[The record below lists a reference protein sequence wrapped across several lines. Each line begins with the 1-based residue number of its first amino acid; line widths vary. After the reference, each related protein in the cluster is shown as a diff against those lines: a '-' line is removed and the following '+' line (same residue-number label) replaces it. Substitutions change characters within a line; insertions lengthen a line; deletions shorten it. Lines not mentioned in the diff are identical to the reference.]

1 MPDKRGTMRTIGID
15 PGSLITGYG
24 IIEPIDG
31 RPCHVAS
38 GRVVAPAGVPFNG
51 RLKAIYLHLTEVI
64 ARHSPYVMAIED
76 LFFARNVKTA
86 LKLGHVR
93 GVAMLAGLNAGLSI
107 AEYSPL
113 AVKQALVGY
122 GQAQKEQ
129 VQEMVRLLL
138 GLEAVPDSD
147 TADALAVAICHLHT
161 SQGNSLLPG
170 RPRR

>member
-1 MPDKRGTMRTIGID
+1 VRTIGID

-38 GRVVAPAGVPFNG
+38 GRVVAPVGVPFNG
-51 RLKAIYLHLTEVI
+51 RLKAIYSRLTEVI
-64 ARHSPYVMAIED
+64 ARHNPHVMAIED

-93 GVAMLAGLNAGLSI
+93 GVAMLAGLNAGLPI

-113 AVKQALVGY
+113 VVKQALVGY
-122 GQAQKEQ
+122 GRAQKEQ

-147 TADALAVAICHLHT
+147 TADALAVAICHLHS
-161 SQGNSLLPG
+161 SQGNGLLPG